1 MLDRFANPLCK
12 IPASLPGFFYFP
24 AATGLQFFVSSC
36 NYFPAENPFPS
47 SDSPAS
53 ITRRYVVKM
62 ENTVYS
68 LCFMCSVRC
77 PIKVT
82 VKDGQVTFIEGNPKV
97 AGIEGSL
104 CPRGSAG
111 ISLLYDSQRLQSPM
125 IRTGERGSGQW
136 RKATWDEALDT
147 IADKL
152 KAVIK
157 THGGQSVALTE
168 RTNLS
173 THVSKTLLKAIGS
186 PNHFTHDALCK
197 GSVNTACRSLFGYTD
212 AQVGI
217 DYKNSKHIVMYGR
230 NLLEAIAVKEV
241 NGLMDAL
248 AAGAKLTY
256 IDPRVSITA
265 TKAHRYWMIRPGTDL
280 ALNYAL
286 MHVILKERLYDAGYV
301 EKWVLGLTEL
311 QDFVQAYTPE
321 WAEKETGI
329 PAAEIVALAREM
341 SKDKPS
347 VIFHFGYRGAHH
359 ANEIY
364 LRRSIL
370 ILNALMGSIEAK
382 GGIFFKKGPGEVG
395 GKPARK
401 LTEQKFPAIKAARAD
416 KVGTKDFPLPDPDHG
431 VPQMLPQ
438 AILNEDPY
446 PIKALFVYRFEP
458 LMSIPDT
465 NLTKKAL
472 EKLDLIVTCDINYSD
487 IAWYSDVILPESI
500 YLERTDCV
508 QQANGQKP
516 QMFLRRQAVPPR
528 YDTRDWAVIAKQ
540 LGERIGIGEFFP
552 YKDSED
558 LVRWQLEG
566 TGFTL
571 EDFDKSGFVA
581 YTDKQ
586 ILWDRKDGLKFKT
599 PSKKIELKSSLLEN
613 AGFPSF
619 PPYEAVPSCKDNRFR
634 LITGRNALHTHVS
647 TQNNAYLS
655 ELMPENVLWI
665 NSKRAAALSIKN
677 GGLVTVASKNGS
689 GQIKAFVTDFI
700 HPDSVFMLHGFGH
713 EAQLAARSYNKG
725 VSDAMLEENITD
737 KVGGSP
743 ALHDTIVTVQAA

>member
-1 MLDRFANPLCK
+1 
-12 IPASLPGFFYFP
+12 
-24 AATGLQFFVSSC
+24 
-36 NYFPAENPFPS
+36 
-47 SDSPAS
+47 
-53 ITRRYVVKM
+53 
-62 ENTVYS
+62 
-68 LCFMCSVRC
+68 MCSVRC
-77 PIKVT
+77 PIQVT

-111 ISLLYDSQRLQSPM
+111 IALLYDAQRLQSPL
-125 IRTGERGSGQW
+125 IRTGERGSGQF
-136 RKATWDEALDT
+136 RKASWDEALDT

-152 KAVIK
+152 KAVITK
-157 THGGQSVALTE
+157 HGGQSVALTE
-168 RTNLS
+168 RTNLA
-173 THVSKTLLKAIGS
+173 THVSKTFMKAIGS

-197 GSVNTACRSLFGYTD
+197 GSVNTACRSLFGLTD
-212 AQVGI
+212 AQIGI
-217 DYKNSKHIVMYGR
+217 DYKNARHIVMYGR

-286 MHVILKERLYDAGYV
+286 IHVILKERLHDAEFV
-301 EKWVLGLTEL
+301 ERWVLGLSEL
-311 QDFVQAYTPE
+311 QDFVQPYTPE

-341 SKDKPS
+341 SKDKPA
-347 VIFHFGYRGAHH
+347 VVFHFGYRGAHH

-364 LRRSIL
+364 LRRSIM
-370 ILNALMGSIEAK
+370 ILNSLMGSIETK
-382 GGIFFKKGPGEVG
+382 GGFFFKKGPGEVG
-395 GKPARK
+395 KKPARK
-401 LTEQKFPAIKAARAD
+401 LTEQKFPEIKAARID
-416 KVGTKDFPLPDPDHG
+416 KVGTKDLPLPDPDHG

-458 LMSIPDT
+458 LGSIPDST
-465 NLTKKAL
+465 LTKKAL
-472 EKLDLIVTCDINYSD
+472 DKLDLIVTIDVNASD
-487 IAWYSDVILPESI
+487 TAWYSDVVLPESV
-500 YLERTDCV
+500 YLERTDCI

-540 LGERIGIGEFFP
+540 IGERMGIGQYFP
-552 YKDSED
+552 YKDTEE

-586 ILWDRKDGLKFKT
+586 ILWDRKEGLKLKT
-599 PSKKIELKSSLLEN
+599 PSKKIELRSSLLEA
-613 AGFPSF
+613 AGFSSF
-619 PPYEAVPSCKDNRFR
+619 PAYAPMPVLANGDFR

-647 TQNNAYLS
+647 TQNNPYLN
-655 ELMPENVLWI
+655 ELLSENVLWI
-665 NSKRAAALSIKN
+665 NTKRAAALGIKN
-677 GGLVTVASKNGS
+677 GDLVTVASPQGS
-689 GQIKAFVTDFI
+689 GTIKAFVTDFI
-700 HPDSVFMLHGFGH
+700 HPEAVFMLHGFGH
-713 EAQLAARSYNKG
+713 ENKLAARSYNKG
-725 VSDAMLEENITD
+725 LSDALLQANITD

-743 ALHDTIVTVQAA
+743 ALHDTIVTVKPV